1 MKLAGRS
8 PAAGFFVGGPA
19 AGRAGRDYFA
29 GPFAVWLPPFFAALM
44 ITLEPFTA
52 ADFPQL
58 MAWVADERLLKEWS
72 GAMFAYPLTEAGL
85 AWYVEGANNPHDPD
99 VFIYKA
105 VDARTGAAVGHIS
118 LGGISA
124 RDHAGRITRVLVG
137 NTSERR
143 RGICQGMVRALL
155 RVGFEELGLHRISL
169 GVYDFNHAAIQ
180 CYLKCGFRQEGL
192 LRDVVRHEAGY
203 WSLVEMGI
211 LEDEWRA
218 LPAAPAGPA
227 NGG

>member
-1 MKLAGRS
+1 MA
-8 PAAGFFVGGPA
+8 GPA
-19 AGRAGRDYFA
+19 RAEPPGGYFA
-29 GPFAVWLPPFFAALM
+29 APFALLLPEIFAAPM

-58 MAWVADERLLKEWS
+58 LAWVNDERLLKEWS
-72 GAMFAYPLTEAGL
+72 GSMFAYPLTAAGL
-85 AWYVEGANNPHDPD
+85 AWYIEGANDSLDPD

-105 VDARTGAAVGHIS
+105 VDAKTGAAVGHIS

-124 RDHAGRITRVLVG
+124 RDRAGRITRVLVG
-137 NTSERR
+137 HTSERR

-155 RVGFEELGLHRISL
+155 RIGFEELGLHRISL
-169 GVYDFNHAAIQ
+169 GVYDFNLAARQ

-192 LRDVVRHEAGY
+192 LRDVVRHEGGY

-218 LPAAPAGPA
+218 LPAAAHP
-227 NGG
+227 